1 MVSNRGTLATN
12 RGHTSCG
19 HGLVRDP
26 EKVRMGRSSMP
37 EANDSESISDP
48 VTGLPDHRFFELSVD
63 RKVALA
69 RRTLKPLSVT
79 YFEIDDFDTFA
90 PYLRDHAM
98 RVLSRVVRNTL
109 RDSDTICQFRP
120 GVVAAVLDDTAETG
134 AVWAADRIRR
144 ALLDTPARDVVTMS
158 AGLACYP
165 SHALDHEE
173 LQAEAERALSTA
185 RALGPGRIE
194 VAATSGI

>member
-1 MVSNRGTLATN
+1 VSSFMG
-12 RGHTSCG
+12 SM
-19 HGLVRDP
+19 
-26 EKVRMGRSSMP
+26 RMPDAEGV
-37 EANDSESISDP
+37 ESISDP
-48 VTGLPDHRFFELSVD
+48 ITGLPDERFFALSVD

-69 RRTLKPLSVT
+69 RRTLKPVSVCN
-79 YFEIDDFDTFA
+79 FEIDDFATFA

-98 RVLSRVVRNTL
+98 RVMARVVRNTL
-109 RDSDTICQFRP
+109 RDSDTICQLRP
-120 GVVAAVLDDTAETG
+120 GAIAAVLDDTSETG

-165 SHALDHEE
+165 SHAMDAPDLVDV
-173 LQAEAERALSTA
+173 ADRALATA

-194 VAATSGI
+194 VAAIVT

>member
-1 MVSNRGTLATN
+1 
-12 RGHTSCG
+12 
-19 HGLVRDP
+19 
-26 EKVRMGRSSMP
+26 MGRSMSNT
-37 EANDSESISDP
+37 EGTESINDP
-48 VTGLPDHRFFELSVD
+48 VTGLPDRRFFEMSVD

-79 YFEIDDFDTFA
+79 LFEIDEFSTFA

-109 RDSDTICQFRP
+109 RDSDTICHHHD
-120 GVVAAVLDDTAETG
+120 GTISAVLDDTSETG

-165 SHALDHEE
+165 SHAMEPDDLV
-173 LQAEAERALSTA
+173 LEATRALSTA
-185 RALGPGRIE
+185 RSLGPGRIE
-194 VAATSGI
+194 VAASPTP

>member
-1 MVSNRGTLATN
+1 MARG
-12 RGHTSCG
+12 
-19 HGLVRDP
+19 
-26 EKVRMGRSSMP
+26 SSSGP
-37 EANDSESISDP
+37 GGVDSISDP
-48 VTGLPDHRFFELSVD
+48 VTGLPDDRFFALATD

-69 RRTLKPLSVT
+69 RRTLKPLTVG
-79 YFEIDDFDTFA
+79 YFEIDQFDTFA

-109 RDSDTICQFRP
+109 RDSDTICQLRP

-144 ALLDTPARDVVTMS
+144 SLLDTPARDVVTMS

-165 SHALDHEE
+165 SHAMDTEQL
-173 LQAEAERALSTA
+173 LSEASGALRTA

-194 VAATSGI
+194 VAATAEG